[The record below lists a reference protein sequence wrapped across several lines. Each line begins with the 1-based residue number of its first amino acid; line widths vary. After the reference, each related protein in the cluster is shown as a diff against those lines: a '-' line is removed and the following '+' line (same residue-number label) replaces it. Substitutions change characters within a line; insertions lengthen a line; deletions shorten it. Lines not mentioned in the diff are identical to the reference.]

1 MAAEDTFRS
10 FNSSLSEQERTQL
23 SDFIRQYRTELLAA
37 RSEDARTR
45 IVESYIKEVHNLLQ
59 QR

>member
-37 RSEDARTR
+37 RSEDARAR